1 MTDSPAAA
9 IIIGLL
15 CLVNIA
21 LTLAVVRRQNEQSR
35 LLTQVISDRG
45 EPASL
50 DVLPGEQIGDFTA
63 TTVDGRPMSRSELR
77 GSTLVAFMAPG
88 CPSCE
93 HSLPEFV
100 SRAAAAPRGRDQVF
114 AVVLGTSLGAGPMR
128 DLLTPVA
135 QVLTEE
141 QERGPLARAFGVAAL
156 PAFALLADDT
166 VVASYALPNR
176 IPETIPA

>member
-1 MTDSPAAA
+1 MSEV
-9 IIIGLL
+9 IIGLL

-35 LLTQVISDRG
+35 LLTQAVSDRG
-45 EPASL
+45 EPAAL
-50 DVLPGEQIGDFTA
+50 EVLPGDQVGDFAA
-63 TTVDGRPMSRSELR
+63 TTTDGRAMSRTDLR

-93 HSLPEFV
+93 YSLPEFV
-100 SRAAAAPRGRDQVF
+100 SRAAGAPRGRDQVL

-128 DLLTPVA
+128 DMLTPVA
-135 QVLTEE
+135 HVLTEE

-156 PAFALLADDT
+156 PAFALLEGDT
-166 VVASYALPNR
+166 VVASYALPDR
-176 IPETIPA
+176 IPDTIPA

>member
-1 MTDSPAAA
+1 MTDL
-9 IIIGLL
+9 IIGLL

-21 LTLAVVRRQNEQSR
+21 LTLAVVRRQNDHGR
-35 LLTQVISDRG
+35 LLAQTVSDRG
-45 EPASL
+45 EPAAL
-50 DVLPGEQIGDFTA
+50 DVLPGDQVGDFAA
-63 TTVDGRPMSRSELR
+63 TTVDGRTMSRTDLR

-93 HSLPEFV
+93 YSLPEFL
-100 SRAAAAPRGRDQVF
+100 SRAAAAPRGRDQVL
-114 AVVLGTSLGAGPMR
+114 AVVLGTSLGAAPMR
-128 DLLTPVA
+128 DMLSPVA

-166 VVASYALPNR
+166 VVASYPLADR
-176 IPETIPA
+176 IPDSIPA

>member
-1 MTDSPAAA
+1 MTDVV
-9 IIIGLL
+9 IGLL
-15 CLVNIA
+15 VLANIA
-21 LTLAVVRRQNEQSR
+21 LTLAVVRRQNDQSR
-35 LLTQVISDRG
+35 LLTQMTSDRG
-45 EPASL
+45 EPAAL
-50 DVLPGEQIGDFTA
+50 DVMPGDQVGDFAA
-63 TTVDGRPMSRSELR
+63 TTVDGRAVSRTTLR

-93 HSLPEFV
+93 HNLPEFV
-100 SRAAAAPRGRDQVF
+100 SRAATAPRGRDQVI

-135 QVLTEE
+135 QVFTEE

-156 PAFALLADDT
+156 PAFALLEDDT
-166 VVASYALPNR
+166 VVASYPLADR